1 LEDRIFLMSASDL
14 RWRPREKLWVRAGKG
29 EGEGVRQGEEGGEV
43 WARERKKE
51 ERRAGGF

>member
-1 LEDRIFLMSASDL
+1 MSASDL